1 MSFPFGKQ
9 KIQGDE
15 RHKCLA
21 YLEEE
26 LRISFLHQ
34 KERDYYKNTV
44 TECTVRTNTTAE
56 FLEAVQPAITQLL
69 ESTND
74 IINRRATMPP
84 IPQVAQP
91 TYYAWGK
98 VYATHLIWAIEVS
111 EGSQITYR
119 ERDLQRGYE
128 LALVE
133 AANEH
138 EKLMKKLKL
147 SESEARELLNRAI
160 TLVPGGKL

>member
-1 MSFPFGKQ
+1 MGFSFGKS

-26 LRISFLHQ
+26 LKISFLHQ
-34 KERDYYKNTV
+34 KERDYYENRV
-44 TECTVRTNTTAE
+44 TECNTRTNTTAE
-56 FLEAVQPAITQLL
+56 FLNAVKPAITQLL

-74 IINRRATMPP
+74 IINRRAKMLP

-91 TYYAWGK
+91 TYHAWGK

-119 ERDLQRGYE
+119 EKDLQRDYE
-128 LALVE
+128 LTLVE
-133 AANEH
+133 TAHEH
-138 EKLMKKLKL
+138 EKSIKKLKL
-147 SESEARELLNRAI
+147 SESEAQELLDRAI
-160 TLVPGGKL
+160 TLVAGGEV